1 LSQAHRAQPD
11 PTLPP
16 LPLPAPRVCVHTAEQ
31 GQVIQLVARSER
43 LAITIGDRVGFR
55 SQVSAQAQQTVTSV
69 KIGHPYDT

>member
-1 LSQAHRAQPD
+1 MP
-11 PTLPP
+11 
-16 LPLPAPRVCVHTAEQ
+16 
-31 GQVIQLVARSER
+31 IQFPR